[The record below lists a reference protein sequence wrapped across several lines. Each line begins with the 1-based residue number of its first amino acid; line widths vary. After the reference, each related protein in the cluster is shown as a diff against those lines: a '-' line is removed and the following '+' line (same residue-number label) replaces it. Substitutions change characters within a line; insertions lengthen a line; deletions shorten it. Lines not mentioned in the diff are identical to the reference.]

1 MQKAINWY
9 GNNFTGESRLPRSN
23 QKVCLA
29 KVNGQWH
36 RAVVMKAEGNG
47 KPIME
52 LIDLKSVQQVRLK
65 NIILMPHIFG
75 RYSIMS
81 ELCVVA
87 GYKKIKETSPEFF
100 QELKTISVNEVS
112 WDKKNQLI
120 TLHFQQ
126 DKNIQTL
133 EL

>member
-1 MQKAINWY
+1 MQKAINFY
-9 GNNFTGESRLPRSN
+9 GNNFTGETQLPRSN
-23 QKVCLA
+23 HKVCLA

-36 RAVVMKAEGNG
+36 RAVVMKSEGNG

-65 NIILMPHIFG
+65 NIILMPGIFG

-87 GYKKIKETSPEFF
+87 GYKEIKETSPNFF
-100 QELKTISVNEVS
+100 RELNAINVDEVS
-112 WDKKNQLI
+112 WDKKNQMI
-120 TLHFQQ
+120 KLHFQ
-126 DKNIQTL
+126 KSEILQTQM
-133 EL
+133 